1 MGEKRGLFTLYFG
14 EDRAEGALWIFFI
27 TLVLIMKGISHIYLL
42 ALAVLLGCYSG
53 YAQTS
58 KYDVFF
64 LGKKIGETTVERKD
78 SAGLKLF
85 SLHNTSRVKFLFWDK
100 KINLYGHVV
109 VGKDGLMTVSTFEN
123 VKENGSS
130 VTRTTCERDRLIVD
144 KNGEKRV
151 MLGAVK
157 FPSIFLYFFEPKDL
171 QRFFYEPRGVF
182 FEVKKEAEGL
192 YTTELNFH
200 SDKYTYRN
208 GKLILVEMKNSLGS
222 IFMKLVN

>member
-1 MGEKRGLFTLYFG
+1 
-14 EDRAEGALWIFFI
+14 
-27 TLVLIMKGISHIYLL
+27 MKGICHNYVLTL
-42 ALAVLLGCYSG
+42 AILLGCCSG

-64 LGKKIGETTVERKD
+64 MGKKIGQTVVERRD
-78 SAGLKLF
+78 SAGIKLF
-85 SLHNTSRVKFLFWDK
+85 SLHSTSRVKFLFWDK
-100 KINLYGHVV
+100 KFTLNGHVV
-109 VGKDGLMTVSTFEN
+109 VGRDGLMTVSTFEN
-123 VKENGSS
+123 VKENGNS
-130 VTRTTCERDRLIVD
+130 VTRTVYDKNKLIVD
-144 KNGEKRV
+144 KNGDKKIMFGE
-151 MLGAVK
+151 VK

-182 FEVKKEAEGL
+182 FEIKKEAEGL
-192 YTTELNFH
+192 YTTELNSH